1 MTRWIFTALVL
12 VALMLLAM
20 VRLFKGPT
28 AADRVVALDAINT
41 LVVAAMI
48 VLAVVFR
55 QFIFVDVA
63 IIYALLA
70 FVGTLYIAKLPRR
83 RNCDPRHLIW
93 PRSPSASRSTPWA
106 SPASCAFPTSTPA
119 CTPTQMHHFGSI
131 FTRRPSCSTPPANI

>member
-12 VALMLLAM
+12 VTLMLLAM

-70 FVGTLYIAKLPRR
+70 FVGTLYIAKYLGGE
-83 RNCDPRHLIW
+83 L
-93 PRSPSASRSTPWA
+93 
-106 SPASCAFPTSTPA
+106 
-119 CTPTQMHHFGSI
+119 
-131 FTRRPSCSTPPANI
+131 

>member
-63 IIYALLA
+63 IIYALLS
-70 FVGTLYIAKLPRR
+70 FVGTLYIAKYLGGE
-83 RNCDPRHLIW
+83 L
-93 PRSPSASRSTPWA
+93 
-106 SPASCAFPTSTPA
+106 
-119 CTPTQMHHFGSI
+119 
-131 FTRRPSCSTPPANI
+131 

>member
-41 LVVAAMI
+41 LVVASMI

-70 FVGTLYIAKLPRR
+70 FVGTLYIAKYLGGE
-83 RNCDPRHLIW
+83 L
-93 PRSPSASRSTPWA
+93 
-106 SPASCAFPTSTPA
+106 
-119 CTPTQMHHFGSI
+119 
-131 FTRRPSCSTPPANI
+131 

>member
-28 AADRVVALDAINT
+28 AADRVVALDAVNT

-70 FVGTLYIAKLPRR
+70 FVGTLYIAKYLGGE
-83 RNCDPRHLIW
+83 L
-93 PRSPSASRSTPWA
+93 
-106 SPASCAFPTSTPA
+106 
-119 CTPTQMHHFGSI
+119 
-131 FTRRPSCSTPPANI
+131 

>member
-1 MTRWIFTALVL
+1 MTRWIFTVLVL

-28 AADRVVALDAINT
+28 SADRVVALDAINT

-70 FVGTLYIAKLPRR
+70 FVGTLYIAKYLGGE
-83 RNCDPRHLIW
+83 L
-93 PRSPSASRSTPWA
+93 
-106 SPASCAFPTSTPA
+106 
-119 CTPTQMHHFGSI
+119 
-131 FTRRPSCSTPPANI
+131 